1 MLRRWAA
8 LGLLTLSVSAGAGG
22 GHAPLPAA
30 AQTQAVRTLVAQTD
44 AARGQFVVF
53 SGSSVPCIVDAAFQV
68 DTWTDRRGVV
78 RRLFFSATNLLE
90 GGRTEYLVY
99 WDASGHPRYLSQSQ
113 LLRAGPTAGPQPSPG
128 GTTRTEL
135 FIDPSGRVVQRLE
148 QGPITEQDRVLWPQI
163 LQNLRPADLVKE
175 LTCPPTR

>member
-53 SGSSVPCIVDAAFQV
+53 SGSSVPCIMDAAFQV

-90 GGRTEYLVY
+90 GAAPSIWCTGTPAATPGICPKASCSGLGPPPGRSPAQGAPPAPNSSLTPQAA
-99 WDASGHPRYLSQSQ
+99 WCSGWNRGRS
-113 LLRAGPTAGPQPSPG
+113 
-128 GTTRTEL
+128 
-135 FIDPSGRVVQRLE
+135 PSGTACCGRRFFRTS
-148 QGPITEQDRVLWPQI
+148 G
-163 LQNLRPADLVKE
+163 
-175 LTCPPTR
+175 PPTSSRS